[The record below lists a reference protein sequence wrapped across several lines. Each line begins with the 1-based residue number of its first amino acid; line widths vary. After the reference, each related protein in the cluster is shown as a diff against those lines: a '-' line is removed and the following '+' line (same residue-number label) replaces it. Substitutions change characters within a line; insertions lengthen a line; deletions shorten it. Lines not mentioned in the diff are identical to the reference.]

1 MALAKSHSQSVLPN
15 PRSLVLETIEQS
27 EDYFLLSVHVEQ
39 ASYCPECG
47 QHSISRHS
55 SYVRRLQDLPWQGL
69 TVQILLRVRRFR
81 CRNRGCPR
89 KVFTE
94 RVEGIPSYLRQT
106 IRLAEIVRVVGYA
119 AGGLPGTRLLARLS
133 IRTSDDT
140 VLRRVKTPAPP
151 APSDPSNSLEV
162 LGVDDWAWRK
172 GQSYGTILVDLEQR
186 SVSDLLPDRSAQSFG
201 AWLQQ
206 QPRIRVISRDRGG
219 IYAEGAQLG
228 SPAARQVADRF
239 HLFLN
244 LSTAIERALE
254 ERRSPIVA
262 QSSRAATTQGRSF
275 GCSVDPPAGLAT
287 GAPPAPLGTLW
298 RSDSAPSSGLL
309 AEKDQQ
315 NTAPGPPNGAAL
327 DSCRS
332 VSRAPASPAPPR
344 ESPPLRRISAAAL
357 GRGMPQRHAAFRRN
371 SCPGLSR
378 WSQHGGTTSCNL
390 EECAPSP
397 SGTTHADN
405 RAEAGGDLTHET
417 SWPVDG

>member
-106 IRLAEIVRVVGYA
+106 SRMAEIVRVVGYA
-119 AGGLPGTRLLARLS
+119 AGGLPGTRLLVRLS

-162 LGVDDWAWRK
+162 LGV
-172 GQSYGTILVDLEQR
+172 VDLEQR
-186 SVSDLLPDRSAQSFG
+186 SVSDLL
-201 AWLQQ
+201 
-206 QPRIRVISRDRGG
+206 
-219 IYAEGAQLG
+219 
-228 SPAARQVADRF
+228 ARK
-239 HLFLN
+239 
-244 LSTAIERALE
+244 LE
-254 ERRSPIVA
+254 ERQA
-262 QSSRAATTQGRSF
+262 
-275 GCSVDPPAGLAT
+275 DLAL
-287 GAPPAPLGTLW
+287 P
-298 RSDSAPSSGLL
+298 
-309 AEKDQQ
+309 
-315 NTAPGPPNGAAL
+315 
-327 DSCRS
+327 
-332 VSRAPASPAPPR
+332 
-344 ESPPLRRISAAAL
+344 
-357 GRGMPQRHAAFRRN
+357 
-371 SCPGLSR
+371 
-378 WSQHGGTTSCNL
+378 
-390 EECAPSP
+390 
-397 SGTTHADN
+397 
-405 RAEAGGDLTHET
+405 
-417 SWPVDG
+417 DGYHDCC